1 MNATKLSTKLSQSV
15 AGRGDPL
22 SLGRDYPF
30 LCMMKINSAAGPIPN
45 NQLIIPVNTNS
56 IQTARYIKTLQYIEC
71 GIQKEVYY
79 SKAACT
85 AILKK
90 HKPQELYHNRSG
102 VQFPQKE
109 KWCGA
114 IQSPLILIKLKRKDC
129 VFWVGVTPQ
138 CQNSLHVQFNICKRD
153 TTKAIKVSRKVQIY
167 TYCKSQSSSIRRT
180 VPGFTYWVE

>member
-1 MNATKLSTKLSQSV
+1 
-15 AGRGDPL
+15 
-22 SLGRDYPF
+22 
-30 LCMMKINSAAGPIPN
+30 MMKINSAAGPIPN

-56 IQTARYIKTLQYIEC
+56 IQTARHIKTLQYIEH

-79 SKAACT
+79 SKDACT

-114 IQSPLILIKLKRKDC
+114 IQSPLTLIKL
-129 VFWVGVTPQ
+129 
-138 CQNSLHVQFNICKRD
+138 NERD
-153 TTKAIKVSRKVQIY
+153 Y
-167 TYCKSQSSSIRRT
+167 TLTWQGGSIF
-180 VPGFTYWVE
+180 VLKPKEKIVYFGWG